1 MCGLT
6 GYWKTGGGRAP
17 EMQAQIERMTR
28 TLVHRGPDD
37 SGTWI
42 DAECGLA
49 LGFRRLAILD
59 LTPAG
64 HQPMPSASGRYV
76 IAFNGEVYN
85 FAELRKELEARGDCF
100 RGGSDTEVMLAAIEA
115 WGLEAATQRFVGMFA
130 IALWDRQERQLA
142 LVRDRLGKK
151 PLYYGWAG
159 QSLLFGSEPKALRAH
174 ADCGAAVDRGALTL
188 FLRHGFVPA
197 PYSIYQGMRQLPPG
211 HILRLTSPAA
221 AQTAVPQPYWSLREV
236 AERGARAPFAGS
248 DQEATDRLEALLR
261 EAIRLRMVA
270 DVPLG
275 AFLSGG
281 VDSSVVVA
289 LMQAQSPRP
298 VRTFS
303 IGFAESQYDEAQYAK
318 AVAQHLGAEH
328 TELYVTPEHA
338 RDVIPRLP
346 EIYDEPF
353 ADISQIPTFL
363 LAQMARRHVTVS
375 LSGDG
380 GDELFAGYARYAETE
395 RYWQKLSR
403 IPRALRGVIGGG
415 MKAVGQGSR
424 LGRLLAR
431 RADVLGMKTPEEFY
445 LRNSSQWKAP
455 AEVVLGGSEPPTV
468 FTDPARWPAGG
479 GFTERMQFLDAS
491 SYLSDDIFTKVD
503 RASMAV
509 SLEARVPLT
518 DHRVVEF
525 GWSLPRHLKVRED
538 RTKWIL
544 RAVLERYVPRPLIE
558 RPKMGF
564 GVPMGAWLRGPL
576 RDWAETLLAE
586 RRLRDEGYFRP
597 APIRE
602 RWRAH
607 LSGESEG
614 EYYLWNVLMFQAW
627 LDKWR

>member
-1 MCGLT
+1 MPDL
-6 GYWKTGGGRAP
+6 
-17 EMQAQIERMTR
+17 EEQIGRMTG

-42 DAECGLA
+42 DAECGVA

-59 LTPAG
+59 LTPTG
-64 HQPMPSASGRYV
+64 HQPMASASGRYV
-76 IAFNGEVYN
+76 MVFNGEVYN
-85 FAELRKELEARGDCF
+85 FAELRTELAERGDRF

-115 WGLEAATQRFVGMFA
+115 WGVEAATQRFVGMFA
-130 IALWDRQERQLA
+130 IALWDRQERQLT
-142 LVRDRLGKK
+142 LVRDRLGKQ

-159 QSLLFGSEPKALRAH
+159 TTFLFGSELKALRAH
-174 ADCGAAVDRGALTL
+174 RACGADINRGALSL
-188 FLRHGFVPA
+188 FLRQGFVPA
-197 PYSIYQGMRQLPPG
+197 PYSIYQGLLQLPPG
-211 HILRLTSPAA
+211 CILRITAPDALPAA
-221 AQTAVPQPYWSLREV
+221 PQPYWSLRAI
-236 AERGARAPFAGS
+236 AERGAREPFAGS
-248 DQEATDRLEALLR
+248 DREATDRLEALLR
-261 EAIRLRMVA
+261 DAVRLRMVA

-281 VDSSVVVA
+281 VDSSTVVA
-289 LMQAQSPRP
+289 LMQAQSARP
-298 VRTFS
+298 VQTFT
-303 IGFAESQYDEAQYAK
+303 IGFAESQYDEAPHAK
-318 AVAQHLGAEH
+318 EVARHLGTAH

-363 LAQMARRHVTVS
+363 LAQLARRHVTVS

-380 GDELFAGYARYAETE
+380 GDELFAGYERYAGTE
-395 RYWQKLSR
+395 RYWQRLSR
-403 IPRALRGVIGGG
+403 IPRTVRNLIGHG
-415 MKAVGQGSR
+415 MQSAGTGWR

-431 RADVLGMKTPEEFY
+431 RADLLRLGTPEEFY
-445 LRNSSQWKAP
+445 LRNSSQWKTP
-455 AEVVLGGSEPPTV
+455 ADVVIGGSEPPTV

-479 GFTERMQFLDAS
+479 GLTERMQFLDAS

-509 SLEARVPLT
+509 SLETRVPLT

-525 GWSLPRHLKVRED
+525 AWSLPRRLKVRD
-538 RTKWIL
+538 GQGKWIL
-544 RAVLERYVPRPLIE
+544 REVLDRFVPRALVA

-576 RDWAETLLAE
+576 RDWAEALLAE
-586 RRLRDEGYFRP
+586 RRLRDEGCFHP
-597 APIRE
+597 APIRDK
-602 RWRAH
+602 WREH
-607 LSGESEG
+607 LSGESDS

-627 LDKWR
+627 LEKWK